1 MTGYVNHWNAT
12 SFTDM
17 KGFMQMPNLVTGGW
31 FWSMM
36 LAAIAVVIF
45 VITRQKTTSD
55 RAFATM
61 GFGSWIFGTFL
72 FFLGW
77 IPWKVYAVAI
87 FAMIGGIV
95 ALIVRQEQ
103 EY

>member
-1 MTGYVNHWNAT
+1 MSYVNYWNAT
-12 SFTDM
+12 SFTDFES
-17 KGFMQMPNLVTGGW
+17 FMQMPNQVTGGW

-36 LAAIAVVIF
+36 LVAIAVIIF
-45 VITRQKTTSD
+45 IIARQKTTSD

-61 GFGSWIFGTFL
+61 GFGCWIFGTFL

-77 IPWKVYAVAI
+77 INWMVYAATI
-87 FAMIGGIV
+87 FALIGGIV
-95 ALIVRQEQ
+95 AMIVRQEQ

>member
-1 MTGYVNHWNAT
+1 MWNIT
-12 SFTDM
+12 SFTD
-17 KGFMQMPNLVTGGW
+17 FESFAQMPNNYTSGW

-36 LAAIAVVIF
+36 LFSIAIVIF
-45 VITRQKTTSD
+45 ILTRQKTSSD

-77 IPWKVYAVAI
+77 ISWMVYALTI

-95 ALIVRQEQ
+95 AMIVRQEQ

>member
-1 MTGYVNHWNAT
+1 MWNVT
-12 SFTDM
+12 SFNGM
-17 KGFMQMPNLVTGGW
+17 EEFMQMPNLVTGGW

-45 VITRQKTTSD
+45 IITRQKTSSD

-61 GFGSWIFGTFL
+61 GFGTWIFGTFL

-77 IPWKVYAVAI
+77 ITWIIYAASI

-95 ALIVRQEQ
+95 AMIIRQEQ